1 MAASAADPVF
11 TVAVLLSMPAAAA
24 FVEAG
29 VAGVIANQKRTLTFL
44 AMDSPMLKEAVTIC
58 QVLSR
63 D

>member
-1 MAASAADPVF
+1 
-11 TVAVLLSMPAAAA
+11 MPAAAA